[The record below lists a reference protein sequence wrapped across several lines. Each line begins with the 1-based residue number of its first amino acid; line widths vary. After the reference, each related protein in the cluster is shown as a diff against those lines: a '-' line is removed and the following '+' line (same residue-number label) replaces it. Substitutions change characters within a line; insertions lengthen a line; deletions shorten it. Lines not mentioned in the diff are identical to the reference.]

1 MNKRYSF
8 EILEGQINDLI
19 SNKNKLSRFQL
30 SNVSKCF
37 QGFNSMII
45 RYFFESQKNGFRPSD
60 YYIPPHWNFHREHNY
75 DLIKLN
81 EKNRSY
87 LQNMYNVSNI
97 NDVISQ
103 YYEFYES
110 IRWFVEKSFV
120 DIPGSKHLH
129 MYIQLYT
136 FLLLHS
142 KFIEFVENSND
153 PNISYEGK
161 EFINNLMQLCSLR
174 LSNSFINRSYVEKK
188 IVSI

>member
-1 MNKRYSF
+1 
-8 EILEGQINDLI
+8 
-19 SNKNKLSRFQL
+19 
-30 SNVSKCF
+30 
-37 QGFNSMII
+37 
-45 RYFFESQKNGFRPSD
+45 
-60 YYIPPHWNFHREHNY
+60 
-75 DLIKLN
+75 
-81 EKNRSY
+81 
-87 LQNMYNVSNI
+87 MYNVSNI

-188 IVSI
+188 IVQSKEKEKNRITNELFRLNDEERETYLMLKKHKLGRTGKGLSKSIFAYVGEDYVANRDLFVEAEDHENNDLSNLNEDYILEE